1 MARGGDAP
9 LTVLST
15 NDSMSANTTRSQ
27 NGSAPDFRDTDG
39 PRAISEESI
48 SQMNQPDVE
57 PAEGEVRCYAVARVN
72 GVIDYNDDELGF
84 ATGATVLYMDADAQ
98 VAFERRYY
106 VDADEW
112 GDIDAVDTAAVDAH
126 PEPTVAMVSHFGD
139 VVARHQEVSA

>member
-1 MARGGDAP
+1 M
-9 LTVLST
+9 T
-15 NDSMSANTTRSQ
+15 
-27 NGSAPDFRDTDG
+27 
-39 PRAISEESI
+39 
-48 SQMNQPDVE
+48 QPDVE

-106 VDADEW
+106 VDEDEW
-112 GDIDAVDTAAVDAH
+112 APIDTVDTAAVDAH

-139 VVARHQEVSA
+139 VIARHQEVSA